1 MWNNLKKYLLFWL
14 ISLVLLSL
22 SFVFFISKQEKIFVV
37 LPHHNLVD
45 SEIDK
50 YYSQLSQK
58 YWNFKNIVIISPNHF
73 WTENNVWFPEESNYC
88 YQKDCLT
95 WEKLDFLKESKKI
108 FKKNKNW
115 NYDFGEHWVWN
126 HFKFIKKYFSGS
138 KIFAVILKINPDFK
152 DEELFQNLKDYKFSW
167 KTLFIA
173 SVDFSHHVNEK
184 MAIFHDLKTFSFLN
198 SSLNSQIEVD
208 CPNCLVLMRKLALA
222 SWKKYFNLEKR
233 TSVDTFLKINSNF
246 ENTTHFYWEFE
257 DKAKISNIFKNNLNY
272 QKDFTFSIFPDF
284 LDLKTQDFEQ
294 NLKCFYSHKDL
305 KKKPNFWF
313 NRFFY
318 SVDLNILQLKDETCK
333 SLKKEDYL
341 ALKSVWFN
349 YFCEEKTNLE
359 NIFIVNFD
367 SNNSDFSQ
375 ILKEISKNKSKKIII
390 FAKKIKENELNKL
403 IKARVDIIFT
413 DEIYENKYKK
423 IENTTIFTK
432 LDKYAVFLHFW
443 KELKFD
449 FMDFEM
455 KNWIIDCE
463 SFK

>member
-58 YWNFKNIVIISPNHF
+58 YWSFKNIVIISPNHF
-73 WTENNVWFPEESNYC
+73 WTENKIWFSGKSNYC
-88 YQKDCLT
+88 YQKICLT
-95 WEKLDFLKESKKI
+95 WEKLDFLSESKKI

-257 DKAKISNIFKNNLNY
+257 NKAKISNIFKNNLHY

-284 LDLKTQDFEQ
+284 LDLTKSKMFLFSQ
-294 NLKCFYSHKDL
+294 
-305 KKKPNFWF
+305 
-313 NRFFY
+313 RF
-318 SVDLNILQLKDETCK
+318 
-333 SLKKEDYL
+333 
-341 ALKSVWFN
+341 
-349 YFCEEKTNLE
+349 EEK
-359 NIFIVNFD
+359 
-367 SNNSDFSQ
+367 
-375 ILKEISKNKSKKIII
+375 
-390 FAKKIKENELNKL
+390 AKLL
-403 IKARVDIIFT
+403 V
-413 DEIYENKYKK
+413 
-423 IENTTIFTK
+423 
-432 LDKYAVFLHFW
+432 
-443 KELKFD
+443 
-449 FMDFEM
+449 
-455 KNWIIDCE
+455 
-463 SFK
+463 